1 MPQSSETPRRIPTP
15 HRPLV
20 WHRLRPT
27 ITAFEYM
34 GPAEQRD
41 TLFHILKAILKDTPT
56 YIDAEPS
63 GTSKGA

>member
-1 MPQSSETPRRIPTP
+1 MPQSFETPGRILTP

-20 WHRLRPT
+20 CHRLRPT

-41 TLFHILKAILKDTPT
+41 TLFHILQAILTDTPT
-56 YIDAEPS
+56 YIDAES
-63 GTSKGA
+63 TGESEGA